1 MNVKTRHRW
10 VAAAIWGATALL
22 LWAISGLLHGGVS
35 GSARTGEGWIVR
47 NADLAA
53 LFTGQEP
60 PKSEKT
66 SATAATPQSP
76 QPSPKPPTA
85 AKSAAGAAGVS
96 GSATG
101 VVEPKSQ
108 KAAAGVL
115 DLNRASESELDKL
128 PGIGPSKAKAIAE
141 YRSREGPF
149 RTVEDLKKVK
159 GIGDKT
165 FETLKPYITVD
176 P

>member
-1 MNVKTRHRW
+1 MMNVKTRNRW
-10 VAAAIWGATALL
+10 MAAAIWVATALL

-35 GSARTGEGWIVR
+35 GNARTGEGWIVR

-53 LFTGQEP
+53 LFAGQELP
-60 PKSEKT
+60 MPGKT
-66 SATAATPQSP
+66 SATAATPQPSP
-76 QPSPKPPTA
+76 QPPA
-85 AKSAAGAAGVS
+85 AANNAAGVS

-141 YRSREGPF
+141 YRSKEGPF